1 MNKKFNLHSLKKVSV
16 LVLLILGISVISVNA
31 EDRIDPFSPIEGI
44 SWQQSKDNKSIE
56 VTVALRTIPSTS
68 TDGIPLSLFTLTDI
82 NSTAADGRSAPLDK
96 TGKYLIEITSNTGI
110 GNNFRVVPE

>member
-44 SWQQSKDNKSIE
+44 SWQ
-56 VTVALRTIPSTS
+56 
-68 TDGIPLSLFTLTDI
+68 
-82 NSTAADGRSAPLDK
+82 
-96 TGKYLIEITSNTGI
+96 
-110 GNNFRVVPE
+110 